1 MVHQKMQGWIFLLL
15 VSCCA
20 GCSSI
25 AAPVNPAVKHI
36 QPSPTNTIEQP
47 SPTITPNPTATSTP
61 EPTPTEDIWKPIFD
75 QFIEDVKNGNPDQ
88 IVGLWAENVMAL
100 RVVYQ
105 PASNPGFVS
114 TEDNVA
120 TYFMVPWEKA
130 GNHGLLAHNYLAG
143 RYFFNLK
150 VGDIIQLV
158 FGDGYYMDF
167 EISEIKEFQALQP
180 DSPYSNFIDL
190 TTGEQLTVNDV
201 FVEVYMGD
209 FHTTLQTC
217 IANGNES
224 EWGRL
229 FTIAPPL

>member
-25 AAPVNPAVKHI
+25 TAPVNPAVKHI
-36 QPSPTNTIEQP
+36 PNTIEQP